1 MASVKRW
8 FRHDSTKSRVATIVV
23 TALVT
28 LAVVVVALNLSGGEK
43 KVKRQIGHR
52 YAIADAQFRRTMGVL
67 LGPMIVPG
75 NRFEVLVNGDEIFP
89 AMLASIRSARKTI
102 SFETYIYW
110 SGEIGKEF
118 ADALAERARAGVKVH
133 VLIDWVG
140 SSKMDKAFLATM
152 EDAGVEVRK
161 YNQPR
166 WYTINRLNNRTHR
179 KLLVVDGATGFT
191 GGVGIATEWTGH
203 AQDPDHWRDT
213 HFKVVGPVVAQLQA
227 VFADNWVKASGN
239 VLHGQD
245 YFPPIPPSG
254 DGAAQMFASSPSGGS
269 ESMELMYLLFIN
281 AAERSIDLSSA
292 YFVPDELSRD
302 ALVEAMQRGVR
313 VRIITPGPHTDAETV
328 RRASRALWGDLL
340 AAGAQIYEYQPTM
353 YHCKVLIAD
362 NLVVSVGST
371 NFDDRSFRLNDEASL
386 NIYDAPFAQRQTEI
400 FERDLAQSRPITLEA
415 WRDRPL
421 SEKAWEH
428 AAALLGPQL

>member
-1 MASVKRW
+1 MPF
-8 FRHDSTKSRVATIVV
+8 FRRGPARARVLTVVV
-23 TALVT
+23 TAAIT
-28 LAVVVVALNLSGGEK
+28 LASVVIALNLTGGEK

-52 YAIADAQFRRTMGVL
+52 YSIADPQFQRTMGVM

-75 NRFEVLVNGDEIFP
+75 NRFEVLLNGDEIFP
-89 AMLASIRSARKTI
+89 SMLAAIRSARSSI

-110 SGEIGKEF
+110 SGDVGRDF
-118 ADALAERARAGVKVH
+118 AAALAERARAGVKVH

-140 SSKMDKAFLATM
+140 SSKMEKAFLDTM
-152 EDAGVEVRK
+152 EQAGVEVRK
-161 YNQPR
+161 YNEPR
-166 WYTINRLNNRTHR
+166 WYTINKLNNRTHR
-179 KLLVVDGATGFT
+179 KLLVVDGATGYT
-191 GGVGIATEWTGH
+191 GGVGIASEWTGH

-213 HFKVVGPVVAQLQA
+213 HFKVQGPVVAQLQA
-227 VFADNWVKASGN
+227 VFADNWIKASGN

-245 YFPPIPPSG
+245 YFPPIAPAG

-292 YFVPDELSRD
+292 YFVPDELARD
-302 ALVEAMQRGVR
+302 AIVEALQRGVR

-386 NIYDAPFAQRQTEI
+386 NIYDAKFAERQQTI
-400 FERDLAQSRPITLEA
+400 FEHDLAQSRPMTLEA
-415 WRDRPL
+415 WRARPL
-421 SEKAWEH
+421 TEKAWEH

>member
-1 MASVKRW
+1 MPF
-8 FRHDSTKSRVATIVV
+8 FRRGPARARVLTVVV
-23 TALVT
+23 TAAIT
-28 LAVVVVALNLSGGEK
+28 LASVVIALNLAGGEK

-52 YAIADAQFRRTMGVL
+52 YSIADPQFQRTMGVM

-75 NRFEVLVNGDEIFP
+75 NRFEVLLNGDEIFP
-89 AMLASIRSARKTI
+89 SMLAAIRSARSSI

-110 SGEIGKEF
+110 SGDVGRDF
-118 ADALAERARAGVKVH
+118 AAALAERARAGVKVH

-140 SSKMDKAFLATM
+140 SSKMEKAFLDTM
-152 EDAGVEVRK
+152 EQAGVEVRK
-161 YNQPR
+161 YNEPR
-166 WYTINRLNNRTHR
+166 WYTINKLNNRTHR
-179 KLLVVDGATGFT
+179 KLLVVDGATGYT
-191 GGVGIATEWTGH
+191 GGVGIASEWTGH

-213 HFKVVGPVVAQLQA
+213 HFKVQGPVVAQLQA
-227 VFADNWVKASGN
+227 VFADNWIKASGN

-245 YFPPIPPSG
+245 YFPPIAPAG

-292 YFVPDELSRD
+292 YFVPDELARD
-302 ALVEAMQRGVR
+302 AIVEALQRGVR

-386 NIYDAPFAQRQTEI
+386 NIYDAKFAERQQTI
-400 FERDLAQSRPITLEA
+400 FEHDLAQSRPMTLEA
-415 WRDRPL
+415 WRARPL
-421 SEKAWEH
+421 TEKAWEH